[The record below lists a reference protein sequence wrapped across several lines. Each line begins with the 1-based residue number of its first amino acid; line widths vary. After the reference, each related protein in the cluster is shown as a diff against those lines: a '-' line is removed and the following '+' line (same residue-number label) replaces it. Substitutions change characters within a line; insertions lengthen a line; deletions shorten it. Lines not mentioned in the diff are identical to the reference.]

1 MEHIAIDLGGRKSAI
16 CIRDEKGRIVQE
28 QTIGTRHLD
37 VFLGSRPKSRVI
49 VETCAEAF
57 GVADVAVAQGHEVR
71 IVPSTLVRALG
82 VGARGIKT
90 DRRDAQALSQAST
103 LQDLPTVHLRS
114 QASRDLKSRL
124 GMRSALVRSRTQQ
137 INCVR
142 GFLRGQRTRPRGGDP
157 ATFAKRVRE
166 LGPTMEFVE
175 VLLESIEHL
184 SRQIAVCDK
193 LIAKVV
199 KGNEVCQR
207 LMTVPGVGPITALS
221 VMASL
226 DEVGRFEGAHAVQ
239 SYLGLSPGENSSS
252 LRVRKTS
259 ITKAGQVYA
268 RYALVQAAKS
278 ARRCR
283 PSDPMVVWSRAIEDR
298 KNSQIAT
305 VALARKMAGI
315 LFAIWRDGTTYRPNE
330 GARMPETT

>member
-49 VETCAEAF
+49 VETCAEAV

-124 GMRSALVRSRTQQ
+124 GMRSA
-137 INCVR
+137 
-142 GFLRGQRTRPRGGDP
+142 
-157 ATFAKRVRE
+157 
-166 LGPTMEFVE
+166 
-175 VLLESIEHL
+175 
-184 SRQIAVCDK
+184 
-193 LIAKVV
+193 
-199 KGNEVCQR
+199 
-207 LMTVPGVGPITALS
+207 
-221 VMASL
+221 
-226 DEVGRFEGAHAVQ
+226 
-239 SYLGLSPGENSSS
+239 
-252 LRVRKTS
+252 
-259 ITKAGQVYA
+259 
-268 RYALVQAAKS
+268 
-278 ARRCR
+278 
-283 PSDPMVVWSRAIEDR
+283 
-298 KNSQIAT
+298 
-305 VALARKMAGI
+305 
-315 LFAIWRDGTTYRPNE
+315 
-330 GARMPETT
+330 